1 MHGKI
6 GWWRRD
12 PELGKLKIQVLY
24 HGREFS
30 FQRQSGRYQDWE
42 DFSPGEEDW
51 QHLEKDIA
59 DRVQRGLMDKSW
71 LDLVAKRETKRLK
84 K

>member
-24 HGREFS
+24 HGRKFT
-30 FQRQSGRYQDWE
+30 FQRQLGRFKDWE
-42 DFSPGEEDW
+42 EFKATVEDW
-51 QHLEKDIA
+51 EHLEKDIS
-59 DRVQRGLMDKSW
+59 DRIQRGLMEAFW
-71 LDLVAKRETKRLK
+71 LDLAKKRGEK
-84 K
+84 

>member
-6 GWWRRD
+6 GWWRKD
-12 PELGKLKIQVLY
+12 PILGKLKIQVIY
-24 HGREFS
+24 HGREFT
-30 FQRQSGRYQDWE
+30 FQRQAGRFQDWE
-42 DFSPGEEDW
+42 DFHPDEEDW
-51 QHLEKDIA
+51 QRLEKDIF

-71 LDLVAKRETKRLK
+71 INLVAKREIKRPK